1 MKLGIIG
8 SGKIVHDFLS
18 IADQIPNLEL
28 AALSTTKRSHQIG
41 LELQE
46 KYNISKLYQDNTDLF
61 NDANVDTV
69 YVAVPNS
76 LHFSI
81 AKAALEAGKNV
92 ICEKPF
98 VTTTDEARELKEI
111 ADKNQVIIVEAI
123 TNIYLE
129 NFKFIE
135 DNLAKIAPIH
145 VVNLNYTQYSSRY
158 DAFLEGDI
166 QPAFDPKKDGG
177 ALMDLGIYNLH
188 IIIKLFGK
196 PDSVKYFPTIQKILI
211 LLASF
216 TWAILTNKP
225 VQLQLKIA
233 FHLMSAP
240 LKVKKVHSLFTAILM
255 KCQKLAS
262 NYEEKSQKLLTTT
275 SILIE

>member
-18 IADQIPNLEL
+18 IADQIPDLEL

-46 KYNISKLYQDNTDLF
+46 KYNISKLYDNNTDLF

-98 VTTTDEARELKEI
+98 VATTDEARELKEI

-262 NYEEKSQKLLTTT
+262 NY
-275 SILIE
+275 